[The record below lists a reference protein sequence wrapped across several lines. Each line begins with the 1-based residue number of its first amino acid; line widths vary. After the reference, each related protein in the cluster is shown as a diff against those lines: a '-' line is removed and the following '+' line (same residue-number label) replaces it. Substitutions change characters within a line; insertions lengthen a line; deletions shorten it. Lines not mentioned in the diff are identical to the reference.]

1 MTRFRMLARLVRA
14 VAVRAVLRPLAHPVT
29 AMIILSP
36 LVLTIDMKKI
46 TVDKAILLPCPLR
59 MEDTLGTDGGTNQR
73 KFLLHHRC
81 PHSIQWIRCL
91 LGYLNNSFIRPSI
104 Y

>member
-1 MTRFRMLARLVRA
+1 MTRIRMLARLVRA
-14 VAVRAVLRPLAHPVT
+14 VAVRAVLRPLARPVA

-46 TVDKAILLPCPLR
+46 TVDKVILLPCPLL

-81 PHSIQWIRCL
+81 PHSTQWTRCL